1 MASSFSGDATN
12 FKVGSMRVLHCALS
26 ATTATITGITG
37 ADPAVVTATSHGF
50 SDGDRIRITSVVGM
64 TEVNNRDFLIN
75 LVDANSFELVSE
87 DSSSHTAYSS
97 AGTATLY
104 TVTDL
109 GYTDTGSTL
118 TIEQEWRDRTG
129 DQDGTTVLDSVL
141 IREGVTA
148 SLTLKEVTASNID
161 TLLPHLIAT
170 PSSTD
175 TNFVEGGGNLAGTVT
190 AYTNA
195 FLMVLHPMDSNDDSA
210 SGEWRI
216 YKAYVT
222 STGDIP
228 MDHTGDIMLPI
239 TVIGYPDTDRTRTQ
253 RTWGYFA

>member
-12 FKVGSMRVLHCALS
+12 FKVGSMRALLCTLS
-26 ATTATITGITG
+26 GTTATISAATA
-37 ADPAVVTATSHGF
+37 ADPCVITATSHGF

-64 TEVNNRDFLIN
+64 TELNNRDFLIN
-75 LVDANSFELVSE
+75 YVDANSFQLVSE
-87 DSSSHTAYSS
+87 DSTSHTAYGS
-97 AGTATLY
+97 AGTATKY

-129 DQDGTTVLDSVL
+129 DQDGTTILDSVL

-148 SLTLKEVTASNID
+148 SLTLKEVTASNLD
-161 TLLPHLIAT
+161 KLMPHVIAT

-175 TNFVEGGGNLAGTVT
+175 TNFIEGGGNLAGSVS
-190 AYTNA
+190 AYGSA
-195 FLMVLHPMDSNDDSA
+195 FLFVLHPLSSADDSA

-222 STGDIP
+222 SVGDIP

-239 TVIGYPDTDRTRTQ
+239 TIIGYPDRNRTRTQ